1 MDGLDIKGMWFLSI
15 IIMFGVSCHLRNKSG
30 VFSDKDMKSYVNLYI
45 AFSSILF
52 FLCVFIPDPRYIDPS
67 DYIYLFFFGI
77 LFVGLLFLLGCILF
91 SKMSW
96 KTKLHALYPELES
109 CLFGL
114 LIINFIIILILMWGG
129 ILFILNFF
137 EQRLQAQRL
146 QKQRQQKQRQ
156 QAQRKRR
163 QTTTPTAN
171 FDGLINV

>member
-1 MDGLDIKGMWFLSI
+1 MDELDPKNMWFLSI

-77 LFVGLLFLLGCILF
+77 LFVGEFVLGCILF

-114 LIINFIIILILMWGG
+114 LIINFIIILILMLGG
-129 ILFILNFF
+129 ILFISDFF
-137 EQRLQAQRL
+137 KRQQKQRLQKQRLQKQRLQAQRR
-146 QKQRQQKQRQ
+146 RQ
-156 QAQRKRR
+156 
-163 QTTTPTAN
+163 QTTTATAN
-171 FDGLINV
+171 FNGLINV